1 MQTTNTPIRLW
12 DYAYQ
17 HAANII
23 SQTAINTIDHLHRTP
38 YEHVM
43 GHTPD
48 ISKFVSYKW
57 FQLIWYWDPN
67 DVQKQ
72 VLGWWCGVA
81 DNIRTGHTYYILND
95 NGKIVARSSITHL
108 TDNNLVENKEVIAD
122 FNRVIKDKLG
132 TYTKAAHVK
141 GEVYDNSSPYS
152 DLIQGLS
159 NDENNIEFI
168 EGEKSV
174 PNADDEEYNESIS
187 KENGD
192 KYLRLKVLLPNGN
205 RILEGTVRSRKRT
218 LDGEYLQGK
227 SNSNPLLDTRVY
239 NVEFPV

>member
-1 MQTTNTPIRLW
+1 M
-12 DYAYQ
+12 
-17 HAANII
+17 
-23 SQTAINTIDHLHRTP
+23 
-38 YEHVM
+38 
-43 GHTPD
+43 
-48 ISKFVSYKW
+48 
-57 FQLIWYWDPN
+57 
-67 DVQKQ
+67 
-72 VLGWWCGVA
+72 
-81 DNIRTGHTYYILND
+81 
-95 NGKIVARSSITHL
+95 
-108 TDNNLVENKEVIAD
+108 VENKEVIAD